1 MIQWFNDSIIQMS
14 NDSINL
20 MIELIQIIQWF
31 NDSMIQWF
39 NDLKWF
45 NDSMIQWFKW
55 FNDSMIQWFKWVM
68 IQMSNDSN
76 VSMI

>member
-20 MIELIQIIQWF
+20 MIQLIQIIQWF
-31 NDSMIQWF
+31 NDSMIQMIQ
-39 NDLKWF
+39 WF
-45 NDSMIQWFKW
+45 NDS
-55 FNDSMIQWFKWVM
+55 M

-76 VSMI
+76 E